1 MLLIAPIF
9 PPCPLGRPG
18 DKVFRGCYSWRFT
31 WLVCTY
37 LIID

>member
-1 MLLIAPIF
+1 MLPMVPIF
-9 PPCPLGRPG
+9 PRCSQGRPG
-18 DKVFRGCYSWRFT
+18 DKVFSGCYSWRFT